1 MKQLK
6 NRSSKEQ
13 DNLDGEQRKLD
24 EKQFFAEWARIRQQG
39 VRSSANTAHEYGMSV
54 SQFNIL
60 GLLGEMEGQEPCTI
74 GWLSQRMSLDPA
86 TVVRAV
92 DYLENQGLVARRR
105 DTKDRRQVF
114 VELTEAGHKM
124 QVELRQRAQMR
135 LTTIFRSMS
144 DEGRTALVQGV
155 HEFLTLILRF
165 DESEAQ

>member
-1 MKQLK
+1 MNVSNEKQ
-6 NRSSKEQ
+6 
-13 DNLDGEQRKLD
+13 DDLD
-24 EKQFFAEWARIRQQG
+24 EKQRKKDEEQFFAEWMRIRQQG
-39 VRSSANTAHEYGMSV
+39 VQSSGNLAHKYGMSV

-60 GLLGEMEGQEPCTI
+60 GLLGGMEGQEPCTI

-92 DYLENQGLVARRR
+92 DYLESQALVARRR

-124 QVELRQRAQMR
+124 QVELRQKAQTR

-144 DEGRTALVQGV
+144 NEGRAALVQGV